1 MNTTPSAIQEID
13 LCHQA
18 DELMSGINNT
28 KLLPL
33 LGISSVGHVVIILL
47 LSVGNIIMCAKY
59 GTINVTHAY
68 ELNTQATKD
77 AQLADKQRAID
88 EKDAAIAA
96 QDAEGAAKDAKSDTG
111 NKSDTKD
118 KNGKKDKEVPAEYTE
133 TKEAPAEPSDEGIG
147 LDDLGID

>member
-1 MNTTPSAIQEID
+1 MNTTPSAIQENDIS
-13 LCHQA
+13 LQA

-28 KLLPL
+28 KLIKL
-33 LGISSVGHVVIILL
+33 LGVSTVAHVAIILL

-68 ELNTQATKD
+68 ALNTQEIKD
-77 AQLADKQRAID
+77 AQLADKQRIID

-96 QDAEGAAKDAKSDTG
+96 RDAEMAAKNAKSDK
-111 NKSDTKD
+111 ND
-118 KNGKKDKEVPAEYTE
+118 KNGKEVPKELTE
-133 TKEAPAEPSDEGIG
+133 TKEAPTEPDDEGIG

>member
-1 MNTTPSAIQEID
+1 MNTTPSAIQEND
-13 LCHQA
+13 LSHQA

-28 KLLPL
+28 KLVPL
-33 LGISSVGHVVIILL
+33 LGVSTVVHVVIILL

-68 ELNTQATKD
+68 ALNTQEIKD
-77 AQLADKQRAID
+77 AQLADKQRIID

-96 QDAEGAAKDAKSDTG
+96 RDAEGAAKDAKS
-111 NKSDTKD
+111 NKKD
-118 KNGKKDKEVPAEYTE
+118 KNGKEVPTQYTE
-133 TKEAPAEPSDEGIG
+133 TKEAPTEPGDVGIG